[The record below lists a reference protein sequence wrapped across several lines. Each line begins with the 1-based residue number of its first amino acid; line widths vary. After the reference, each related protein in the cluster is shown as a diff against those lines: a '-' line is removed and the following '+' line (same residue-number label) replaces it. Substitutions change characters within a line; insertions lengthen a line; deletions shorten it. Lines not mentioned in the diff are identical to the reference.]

1 MGKDR
6 IRINMGRQDYPFELG
21 RDSELRLPSQLL
33 VAASEPYVDRLM
45 AAITPAERKS
55 ISCFAASPTESVPD
69 EMLAHASCIVIE
81 VDPAEPAS
89 LERLA
94 TIRKMAPQLPQIV
107 ALAGANVALVRSLVK
122 QGVTDVV
129 SLPFEMEELLQA
141 SVAAV
146 EAGIAIAPKDNNTL
160 APVIAVVKS
169 TGGSGATT
177 IATHL
182 ADELGRNSS
191 GGRGACVIDL
201 DVQQGSVAPMLGSA
215 PRRGLQELLT
225 AGERLD
231 PDFLRSVAVAHSD
244 HLQLIAAPDEIA
256 PLESIETDRLLHV
269 IDAARSEYDRVVL
282 DLPAN
287 WTSWNLSAVLA
298 ADLVLMVVSLDIPS
312 LRQAKRQFDLFRTAG
327 VDSHKLAIVVNR
339 VERRLFRL
347 IGLDDVTKT
356 LKFPI
361 LGSVHVDA
369 QLLATAHDQGL
380 LARQVQKK
388 SPFINDIADL
398 AESIDERFEQGGSK

>member
-1 MGKDR
+1 M
-6 IRINMGRQDYPFELG
+6 MGRQDYPFELEG
-21 RDSELRLPSQLL
+21 DDELRLPAQLL
-33 VAASEPYVDRLM
+33 IAASERYVDPLM
-45 AAITPAERKS
+45 AAITPAERRA
-55 ISCFAASPTESVPD
+55 IACFPASPTASVPD
-69 EMLAHASCIVIE
+69 DLLARASCIVVE

-94 TIRKMAPQLPQIV
+94 VIRRKTPKLPQVV

-122 QGVTDVV
+122 QGVADVV

-146 EAGIAIAPKDNNTL
+146 EASIATVSKADSKL

-182 ADELGRNSS
+182 ADELGRDSPS
-191 GGRGACVIDL
+191 GRGACVIDL
-201 DVQQGSVAPMLGSA
+201 DVQQGSVAPMLGSS
-215 PRRGLQELLT
+215 PRRSLQELLT
-225 AGERLD
+225 AGQRLD

-244 HLQLIAAPDEIA
+244 HLQLIAAPEEIT
-256 PLESIETDRLLHV
+256 PLEAIETDRLLNV
-269 IDAARSEYDRVVL
+269 IDVARGEFDRVVL

-287 WTSWNLSAVLA
+287 WTSWNLSAVVA

-327 VDSHKLAIVVNR
+327 VDTRKLAVVVNR
-339 VERRLFRL
+339 VEKRLFRL
-347 IGLDDVTKT
+347 IGLDDVSKT

-361 LGSVHVDA
+361 LGSVHLDA
-369 QLLATAHDQGL
+369 QLLSAAHSQGL

-388 SPFINDIADL
+388 SPFISDIADL
-398 AESIDERFEQGGSK
+398 ANSIGERFQQGGSK